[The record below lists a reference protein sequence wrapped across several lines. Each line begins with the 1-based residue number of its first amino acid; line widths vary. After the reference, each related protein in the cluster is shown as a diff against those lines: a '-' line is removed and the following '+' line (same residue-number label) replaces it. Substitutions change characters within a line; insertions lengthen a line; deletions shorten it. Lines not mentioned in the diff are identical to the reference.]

1 MDSIQKALH
10 DLATSQRGL
19 ELGRTLT
26 FEDFLAQLR
35 WRPDR
40 LIRNVHQLFH
50 DMIDAHVGDGHDEYP
65 DDPESINFIDYDFTP
80 LLVEGAD
87 QPFFADRIFA
97 NRLMNVVD
105 GFRGGAQQNKIYL
118 FDGPP
123 GSGKSIFLN
132 NLLRRF
138 EEYANSPEG
147 TRYETVWRLDRR
159 LLGDES
165 DGDAGQQLLRLLG
178 ERHTARLLGDLTT
191 EEAAAAPA
199 ADADGDPTH
208 PEEAAGR
215 RDEEDAARARR
226 LRSRARP
233 DYLEVPCPSHD
244 NPILMIPR
252 EQRARFFDALFHNDE
267 FKWNLSAGKEYDWV
281 FQGEPCTICQ
291 SLYRALLHKL
301 DDPVAV
307 FRMVHARPYQFN
319 RRLGEGITVF
329 NPGDRTSKSPV
340 QTNPELQRRLG
351 HLLGDSNQV
360 RYVFSRYARTNNG
373 VFALMDIKGHNRDRL
388 LELHNIVSDGVHKVE
403 ELEEH
408 VNSLFLGVM
417 NPEDNKNIRGFQSLT
432 DRIEFININY
442 VLDSKT
448 EVAIYENIF
457 GRHIHE
463 AFLPRVLENFARAI
477 ISSRLNEK
485 SPALLDWIGDG
496 RKYMLYCDENLHL
509 LKMAIYSGVIPSWLD
524 EEDRK
529 NFTARRRRKI
539 IAEAETEG
547 THGFSGRDAIDIF
560 QDLYATARDDQLITM
575 DTLVKFFTKTRPD
588 LAKKIPQ
595 GFLDSLRQ
603 QYNYQTLQE
612 VKESLYDYNDAQIAR
627 DLQNYLYALNH
638 EVGTSATCPYTGDR
652 LEITENFLAGIEE
665 RLLGPETGEARRL
678 EFRAATQR
686 TYASRTLTQEI
697 MLEGKA
703 VTETGLYDELHERY
717 VYHLKE
723 RVLDPLL
730 ESSNFRRA
738 LKDLGSEEFR
748 TYDQKVQQEVRFLIR
763 NLCDRYGYN
772 EQSAR
777 EVCLYVLDHDLA
789 AQFAG

>member
-1 MDSIQKALH
+1 MDTIQKALL
-10 DLATSQRGL
+10 DLASSQRGL
-19 ELGRTLT
+19 ESGRTLT

-40 LIRNVHQLFH
+40 LIRNVHQVFY
-50 DMIDAHVGDGHDEYP
+50 DMVQAHVGGGHDEYP
-65 DDPESINFIDYDFTP
+65 DDPESINFIDYDFDS
-80 LLVEGAD
+80 LLVAGAD
-87 QPFFADRIFA
+87 QPFFADRVFA
-97 NRLMNVVD
+97 NRLMNMVD

-132 NLLRRF
+132 NLLRRL

-159 LLGDES
+159 LLGDETDS
-165 DGDAGQQLLRLLG
+165 EASQQLLRLLG
-178 ERHTARLLGDLTT
+178 ERHTAHLLADLAAVSA
-191 EEAAAAPA
+191 EPEAAEPLAA
-199 ADADGDPTH
+199 
-208 PEEAAGR
+208 
-215 RDEEDAARARR
+215 EEDDQAHAMLQARQRR
-226 LRSRARP
+226 QRP

-244 NPILMIPR
+244 NPIVMIPR
-252 EQRARFFDALFHNDE
+252 DQRARFFDALFHNDE
-267 FKWNLSAGKEYDWV
+267 FKWNLSGNKEYDWV
-281 FQGEPCTICQ
+281 FQGEPCTVCA

-301 DDPVAV
+301 DDPMAV
-307 FRMVHARPYQFN
+307 FRMIHARPYQFD

-329 NPGDRTSKSPV
+329 NPGDRTSRSPV

-351 HLLGDSNQV
+351 HLLGDSNAV
-360 RYVFSRYARTNNG
+360 RYVFSRYARTNDG
-373 VFALMDIKGHNRDRL
+373 IFALMDIKGHNRDRL

-403 ELEEH
+403 EIEERID
-408 VNSLFLGVM
+408 SLFLGVM

-442 VLDSKT
+442 VLDSQT

-485 SPALLDWIGDG
+485 SPALLDWIGDA

-539 IAEAETEG
+539 IAEAEAEG

-560 QDLYATARDDQLITM
+560 QDLYGTVRDGQLITM
-575 DTLVKFFTKTRPD
+575 DTLATFFAKTRPE
-588 LAKKIPQ
+588 LARKLPD

-627 DLQNYLYALNH
+627 DLQNYLFALNH
-638 EVGTSATCPYTGDR
+638 EVGTSTTCPYTGDR
-652 LEITENFLAGIEE
+652 LEITEGFLAGIEE
-665 RLLGPETGEARRL
+665 QLLGPDADDGRRR

-697 MLEGKA
+697 MLEGKT
-703 VTETGLYDELHERY
+703 VTDTALYQELHERY

-723 RVLDPLL
+723 RVLDPLMA
-730 ESSNFRRA
+730 SPNFRRA
-738 LKDLGSEEFR
+738 LKDLGSENFR
-748 TYDQKVQQEVRFLIR
+748 TYDQKVQHEVRFLIT

-777 EVCLYVLDHDLA
+777 EACLYVLDHDLA
-789 AQFAG
+789 TEFAG